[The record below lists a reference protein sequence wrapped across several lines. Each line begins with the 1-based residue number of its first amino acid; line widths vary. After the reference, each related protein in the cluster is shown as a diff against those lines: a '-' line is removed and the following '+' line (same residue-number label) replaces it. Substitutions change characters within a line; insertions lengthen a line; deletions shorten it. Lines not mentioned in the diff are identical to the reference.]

1 MSITYKIEIDNEK
14 FENFS
19 ELVEK
24 VSSAVM
30 DCGREMIKQHME
42 MLDCELLLQRDKKR
56 YRAKGMRKTA
66 VKTRLGTIEYERRI
80 YLDTKTGTHVF
91 LLDETMN
98 SRCIGLVDE
107 DLCKTIEEMICERSY
122 RETAKSVSELTGQII
137 THQAVWNIVQQAG
150 EKVISLSTEPAAAGS
165 VESKIL
171 YEEADGDWL
180 KLQGKDREEYGIS
193 KEMKI
198 GIAYDGVLYKK
209 QKNGKIRRKLDN
221 KVAYASFEA
230 VDEFRKHCENTISR
244 IYNTDEIELRIKNG
258 DGANWIQKSSDCDCI
273 CVLDK
278 FHRNKKITECVKD
291 KKIAEELRKLLFQ
304 DKFDDL
310 LECIEAY
317 INSTEDTADKEKLR
331 ELYSYYSEN
340 RQALAGYY
348 DRGITIPPTREP
360 GVVHHARLGSMEGN
374 VFTLIGN
381 RMKGGRACWSVN
393 GGNNLAALLCRH
405 YTETDHEPKNA
416 AEQKADNSLPI
427 LSAASIKE
435 TSGKGYEFSG
445 NVSVSPC
452 LKWLKDISRLKPL
465 SDLSL

>member
-14 FENFS
+14 IENFM

-24 VSSAVM
+24 VFSAVM
-30 DCGREMIKQHME
+30 ESGRDMVRQHME
-42 MLDCELLLQRDKKR
+42 KLDCELLEQRDKKR
-56 YRAKGMRKTA
+56 YRAKGLRKTA
-66 VKTRLGTIEYERRI
+66 VKTKLGTIEYERRI
-80 YLDTKTGTHVF
+80 YLDTENNAHVF
-91 LLDETMN
+91 LLDEAMS

-107 DLCKTIEEMICERSY
+107 DLCKTIEKMICNQSY
-122 RETAKSVSELTGQII
+122 RETAESISSTTAQNI
-137 THQAVWNIVQQAG
+137 THQAVWNIVQKAG
-150 EKVISLSTEPAAAGS
+150 ERAIALSTEPAAAGS

-180 KLQGKDREEYGIS
+180 KLQGKDRKKYGTS

-198 GIAYDGVLYKK
+198 GIAYDGVLYKE

-230 VDEFRKHCENTISR
+230 VKDFRKHCENSISR
-244 IYNTDEIELRIKNG
+244 VYNTDEIELRVRNG
-258 DGANWIQKSSDCDCI
+258 DGANWIQKAPDCDCI

-278 FHRNKKITECVKD
+278 FHRNKKITECVKN
-291 KKIAEELRKLLFQ
+291 KEIAENLRELLFQ
-304 DKFDDL
+304 NKFDEL

-317 INSTEDTADKEKLR
+317 ANSAEDSADEEKLR

-340 RQALAGYY
+340 REALAGYY
-348 DRGITIPPTREP
+348 DRNRTIPPTREP
-360 GVVHHARLGSMEGN
+360 GVIHHARLGSMEGN

-381 RMKGGRACWSVN
+381 RMKGRRACWSID
-393 GGNNLAALLCRH
+393 GGNNLAALLCR
-405 YTETDHEPKNA
+405 YYSEADY
-416 AEQKADNSLPI
+416 EQDSVLKHATDNSFPV

-445 NVSVSPC
+445 NVTVPPN
-452 LKWLKDISRLKPL
+452 LKWLKNISRTKPL
-465 SDLSL
+465 TDCSI